1 MSEEEKYINQLFEA
15 AKNEAPKRSFEEVA
29 THFEK
34 TIITTPVATGWSK
47 LYVKYF
53 SLNTVLLTIIG
64 SLGIA
69 GFFWLTPS
77 PVAQTTT
84 LTEKKAIPIIDK
96 NINKEEKLA
105 TIQQPS
111 NNNLVKK
118 EIQPEAIIIPKE
130 KSAVEDNLTN
140 KRVPSKEVLS
150 VTTPRK
156 TSKSIPNTIAKTVS
170 EKATN
175 LTTSVTP
182 VPKET
187 AITPT
192 TSAKATV
199 TTIDS
204 LAPIPT
210 KIKTPNKKSELLQ
223 LKHTANE
230 QAMTTFLVGIRSYG
244 FTLKERINRN
254 SGKIERVN
262 LHISL
267 YNGLDWKIKLRNFE
281 VFELKILLDEYK
293 NPVGL
298 AYRLSETGKFSEVI
312 ALNSRARS
320 THKFSKNGSTGS
332 HSFTKSYTKSINHQ
346 KN

>member
-53 SLNTVLLTIIG
+53 SLNTVLLTVIG
-64 SLGIA
+64 GLGIA
-69 GFFWLTPS
+69 GFLWLMPT

-84 LTEKKAIPIIDK
+84 LTAKKAIPI
-96 NINKEEKLA
+96 NQEEKSQI
-105 TIQQPS
+105 IQQS
-111 NNNLVKK
+111 NTNNLVKK
-118 EIQPEAIIIPKE
+118 EVQPKTIIIPKE
-130 KSAVEDNLTN
+130 KSAVEVNLTN
-140 KRVPSKEVLS
+140 KKVPPKEVLS
-150 VTTPRK
+150 VAPSQQINK
-156 TSKSIPNTIAKTVS
+156 PIPNTITKTIS
-170 EKATN
+170 EKATT
-175 LTTSVTP
+175 LTTSVAP
-182 VPKET
+182 NAKEIAAVT
-187 AITPT
+187 T
-192 TSAKATV
+192 TSAKASV
-199 TTIDS
+199 ATIDS
-204 LAPIPT
+204 LTPMPT

-230 QAMTTFLVGIRSYG
+230 QATTSFLVGIRSYG
-244 FTLKERINRN
+244 FTLKERVNRN
-254 SGKIERVN
+254 SGKIERIN

-281 VFELKILLDEYK
+281 IFELKILLDEYK

-298 AYRLSETGKFSEVI
+298 AYRLSETSKFSEVI

-332 HSFTKSYTKSINHQ
+332 HTFTKSFTKHAIN
-346 KN
+346 